1 MNEIMA
7 KKLVSIVIP
16 VLNEE
21 GNLPVLYE
29 RLSTVLK
36 NLATDYELLFINDG
50 SSDQSLLLLKTYADR
65 DAHIKIIDF
74 SRNFGH
80 QLAVTAGLDHCHGDC
95 AVIIDADLQDP
106 PELIIELITKWNA
119 GYQVVYAQRVKRK
132 GEHFIKVFTARIFY
146 RLLKKLANIEIPLD
160 TGDFRLID
168 RKVIESLKAMP
179 ERNRFIR
186 GMVSWIGLRQTSV
199 QYVREE
205 RLSGKT
211 KYPLFKMIRFALTGL
226 TSFSLVPLQLASLFG
241 FLVSVI
247 SFLAGLYTIYLK
259 IFTTRTIPGWTSLMI
274 ALLFLGGIQLI
285 TLGIIGE
292 YVGRISEEVKQRPA
306 YIIQDKINL

>member
-1 MNEIMA
+1 MA

-16 VLNEE
+16 VFNEE

-29 RLSTVLK
+29 RLSAVLK
-36 NLATDYELLFINDG
+36 KLATDYEMLFVNDG
-50 SSDQSLLLLKTYADR
+50 SRDQSLTLLQTYAQQDR
-65 DAHIKIIDF
+65 HIKIIDL

-80 QLAVTAGLDHCHGDC
+80 QLAVTAGLDHCQGDC

-106 PELIIELITKWNA
+106 PELITELITKWND
-119 GYQVVYAQRVKRK
+119 GYQVIYAQRIKRK
-132 GEHFIKVFTARIFY
+132 GEHFLKVFTAKIFY
-146 RLLKKLANIEIPLD
+146 RLLKKLANIDIPLD

-168 RKVIESLKAMP
+168 RKVIDNLKAMP
-179 ERNRFIR
+179 ERNRFLR

-199 QYVREE
+199 KYVREE
-205 RLSGKT
+205 RLFGET

-241 FLVSVI
+241 FLVSGI

-259 IFTTRTIPGWTSLMI
+259 IFTTHTIPGWTSLMI

-292 YVGRISEEVKQRPA
+292 YVGRISEEVKQRPS

>member
-1 MNEIMA
+1 MG

-16 VLNEE
+16 VFNEE

-29 RLSTVLK
+29 RLSAVLK
-36 NLATDYELLFINDG
+36 ILATDYELLFVNDG
-50 SSDQSLLLLKTYADR
+50 SRDQSLALLKNYADR
-65 DAHIKIIDF
+65 DVHIKIIDL

-80 QLAVTAGLDHCHGDC
+80 QLAVTAGLDHCQGDC

-106 PELIIELITKWNA
+106 PELITELIAKWNS
-119 GYQVVYAQRVKRK
+119 GYQVVYARRIKRK
-132 GEHFIKVFTARIFY
+132 GEHFLKVFTARIFY

-168 RKVIESLKAMP
+168 RKVINNLKAMP

-205 RLSGKT
+205 RFSGET

-241 FLVSVI
+241 FLVSAI

-259 IFTTRTIPGWTSLMI
+259 IFTTQTIPGWTSLMI

-292 YVGRISEEVKQRPA
+292 YIGRISEEVKQRPA
-306 YIIQDKINL
+306 YIVQDKINL

>member
-1 MNEIMA
+1 MV
-7 KKLVSIVIP
+7 KKLISIVIP
-16 VLNEE
+16 VFNEE
-21 GNLPVLYE
+21 GNIPILYE
-29 RLSTVLK
+29 RLSAVLK
-36 NLATDYELLFINDG
+36 KMDYDYELVYVNDG
-50 SSDQSLLLLKTYADR
+50 STDRSLSLLRSVVQQDS
-65 DAHIKIIDF
+65 HVKILDF

-106 PELIIELITKWNA
+106 PELIVELVRKWDD

-132 GEHFIKVFTARIFY
+132 GEPFLKVTTAKVFY
-146 RLLKKLANIEIPLD
+146 RLLKRLANVDIPLD

-168 RKVIESLKAMP
+168 RQVIENLKVMP

-186 GMVSWIGLRQTSV
+186 GMVSWIGFRQTSV
-199 QYVREE
+199 AYVRQE

-211 KYPLFKMIRFALTGL
+211 KYQWFKMIKFALTGL
-226 TSFSLVPLQLASLFG
+226 TSFSLVPLQLASYFG
-241 FLVSVI
+241 FLVSGL
-247 SFLAGLYTIYLK
+247 SFLAGLYTLYLK
-259 IFTTRTIPGWTSLMI
+259 FFTAQTIPGWTSLMI
-274 ALLFLGGIQLI
+274 VLLFLGGIQLI

>member
-1 MNEIMA
+1 MNEIMG
-7 KKLVSIVIP
+7 KKFVSIVIP
-16 VLNEE
+16 VFNEE
-21 GNLPVLYE
+21 ENLPVLYE
-29 RLSTVLK
+29 RLSAVLK
-36 NLATDYELLFINDG
+36 ELAADYELLFVNDG
-50 SSDQSLLLLKTYADR
+50 SRDQSLALLKTCADR
-65 DAHIKIIDF
+65 DAHISIIDL

-80 QLAVTAGLDHCHGDC
+80 QLAVTAGLDHCRGDC

-106 PELIIELITKWNA
+106 PELIPELIAKWSA

-132 GEHFIKVFTARIFY
+132 GEHFLKVFTASIFY
-146 RLLKKLANIEIPLD
+146 RLLKKLASIEIPLD

-168 RKVIESLKAMP
+168 RKVIDNLKAMP

-205 RLSGKT
+205 RLSGET

-241 FLVSVI
+241 FLVSGI
-247 SFLAGLYTIYLK
+247 SFLAGLYSIYLK
-259 IFTTRTIPGWTSLMI
+259 IFTTQTIPGWTSLMI